1 MRIISSRMASLASGR
16 ANACEVRAAAEG
28 EVWPRLHGGALTEV
42 HARHGEL
49 RARMVA
55 GCKGLHMDATSV
67 GQAAAA
73 HSWRP
78 PLWGAARCAPRSQ
91 GRCNRAV
98 ASSQLA
104 EACTRTP
111 PRQIKRITTLPRCSP
126 VVWPCGLIGQKMHDA
141 IAERALQHL
150 SGPTRPW
157 RAPGTHV
164 EAGGSSP
171 GGHVGG
177 AVSHSILV
185 VVNF

>member
-1 MRIISSRMASLASGR
+1 MASYVLEWSRSARAFTWTRRRLAKRRLPIAGDNLCR
-16 ANACEVRAAAEG
+16 A
-28 EVWPRLHGGALTEV
+28 
-42 HARHGEL
+42 
-49 RARMVA
+49 
-55 GCKGLHMDATSV
+55 
-67 GQAAAA
+67 Q
-73 HSWRP
+73 RP
-78 PLWGAARCAPRSQ
+78 ARCAPRSQ

-177 AVSHSILV
+177 AVSHSILEYNRRAAALHALILPCRV
-185 VVNF
+185 GRTQRRRP